1 MNPEA
6 TAASRK
12 FDPNNPALG
21 RILRI
26 IYHSAQQYARRI
38 VFHEPV
44 LSLKALDKVS
54 FKDLLLDE
62 DFSHEDVARFAL
74 VFVKRL
80 EIGILWWKDS
90 VLEAIEME
98 SRAGTVANMG
108 NPCPSHV

>member
-62 DFSHEDVARFAL
+62 DFSHEDAARFAL

-80 EIGILWWKDS
+80 EIGMLWWKDS

-108 NPCPSHV
+108 NPCLSHV